1 MLIDYLQKQQKLHAT
16 ADKILQELDLI
27 NFLKKYGKVNIVG
40 SYALNLMTW
49 EDVDIVVISQTNE
62 ISYKDFLDTVIYLF
76 PKENIYSLDIQDF
89 RKSIYPDRPQGIYCG
104 IKYLIK
110 PDIFWKIDIWF
121 FSNDNKAIMNVEK
134 IKSKLNNQNRKI
146 ILEIKNSMRK
156 EFPHGKEISGINVYN
171 AVLENKVTNLEE
183 FKHYIEKL
191 GRSV

>member
-1 MLIDYLQKQQKLHAT
+1 MLTDDLQKQQKLHTT

-49 EDVDIVVISQTNE
+49 EDIDIVVISQTSE

-89 RKSIYPDRPQGIYCG
+89 RKSIYPERPQGIYCG
-104 IKYLIK
+104 IKYLMK

-121 FSNDNKAIMNVEK
+121 FLSENKAVENVEK
-134 IKSKLNNQNRKI
+134 IKSKLNDQNRRI
-146 ILEIKNSMRK
+146 ILEIKNTMRE
-156 EFPHGKEISGINVYN
+156 EFPHGKKISGIDVYN

-183 FKHYIEKL
+183 FKHYLLKL
-191 GRSV
+191 GRNV